1 MRNKELKLSEEL
13 KKLGLYDSQIVD
25 TIYLFEKYEN
35 KNLSIIEKLNRV
47 RVLEQNR
54 IKGGLKQTI
63 NAHGPID
70 KKLIGSATKRI
81 YGALLGDGKSDKIDT
96 FSFIFGLVVS
106 LGAITIFKLIY
117 LLFV

>member
-1 MRNKELKLSEEL
+1 MKNRELKLSEEL
-13 KKLGLYDSQIVD
+13 KKLGLSDFEIVD
-25 TIYLFEKYEN
+25 IIYLFEKYES
-35 KNLSIIEKLNRV
+35 KNLSIIDKLNRV

-81 YGALLGDGKSDKIDT
+81 YGALLSNSKPTIY
-96 FSFIFGLVVS
+96 FHLNSFVWGVILTT
-106 LGAITIFKLIY
+106 LITLLLI
-117 LLFV
+117 